1 MEITEEIINKRKR
14 KKMHINSD
22 INVLGSLPD
31 WNLIKVF
38 LSEDM
43 VSIKEKGGIH
53 TYTAIKTDKSVK
65 RFEKAI
71 KATLIQNKKPELETI
86 IRQAIKSNTTSAE
99 TLILLFWNATINNDL
114 LFLLNDKVFF
124 PAFYSG
130 RVSIKN
136 DEVVACIKDLK
147 ETQDDLKKW
156 SEITITTT
164 ASKYLTLLKKFG
176 LMEGSVNKS
185 IIHPNLS
192 DTMFVLFVY
201 WLTAISEKQNLLNS
215 EWLKYSFNEKQTFI
229 ERLLQKKFSKY
240 FNVVYTGDKLSIE
253 PIKTYDSIY
262 EYSNKS

>member
-1 MEITEEIINKRKR
+1 MQ
-14 KKMHINSD
+14 INSD

-31 WNLIKVF
+31 WNLIQVF

-43 VSIKEKGGIH
+43 KSIKEKGGIH

-71 KATLIQNKKPELETI
+71 KATLLSCKNKDLENLLRI
-86 IRQAIKSNTTSAE
+86 ALKNNGINADN
-99 TLILLFWNATINNDL
+99 LLLLFWNASANNKL
-114 LFLLNDKVFF
+114 LFHINEKVFF

-147 ETQDDLKKW
+147 QTEDQLKKW
-156 SEITITTT
+156 SEITVTTT

-176 LMEGSVNKS
+176 LMIGSVNKQ
-185 IIHPNLS
+185 IVHPHLS
-192 DTMFVLFVY
+192 DAMFVLFTY
-201 WLTAISEKQNLLNS
+201 WLVAISDKPNLINS
-215 EWLKYSFNEKQTFI
+215 SWLTYCFCEKQTFL

-240 FNVVYTGDKLSIE
+240 YNVVYTGDKLNIE
-253 PIKTYDSIY
+253 PIIPYESIY
-262 EYSNKS
+262 EYITKS

>member
-1 MEITEEIINKRKR
+1 VQ
-14 KKMHINSD
+14 INSD

-43 VSIKEKGGIH
+43 DSINKKGGIH

-71 KATLIQNKKPELETI
+71 KATLISCRKPELEI
-86 IRQAIKSNTTSAE
+86 IIKQAIIANVTSAD
-99 TLILLFWNATINNDL
+99 TLLLLFWNASANNEL
-114 LFLLNDKVFF
+114 LFHLNENVFF

-130 RVSIKN
+130 RVSINN

-147 ETQDDLKKW
+147 LTQNDLQKW
-156 SEITITTT
+156 SEITVTTT

-185 IIHPNLS
+185 ILHPHLS
-192 DTMFVLFVY
+192 DSLFVLFSY
-201 WLTAISEKQNLLNS
+201 WIAAISDKPNLVDSPWLSYCFS
-215 EWLKYSFNEKQTFI
+215 ERQVFLD
-229 ERLLQKKFSKY
+229 RLLQKKFSKY
-240 FNVVYTGDKLSIE
+240 FNVVYTGDKLNIE
-253 PIKTYDSIY
+253 PIISYQLIY
-262 EYSNKS
+262 EHITKS

>member
-1 MEITEEIINKRKR
+1 
-14 KKMHINSD
+14 MHINSD

-43 VSIKEKGGIH
+43 DSIKEKGGIH

-71 KATLIQNKKPELETI
+71 KATLISCRKSELEII
-86 IRQAIKSNTTSAE
+86 IRQAIKINGTSAD
-99 TLILLFWNATINNDL
+99 TLLLLFWNASANNEL
-114 LFLLNDKVFF
+114 LFYLNEKVFF

-147 ETQDDLKKW
+147 LTEKDLQKW
-156 SEITITTT
+156 SEITVKTT

-176 LMEGSVNKS
+176 LMVGSANKS
-185 IIHPNLS
+185 IVHPHLS
-192 DTMFVLFVY
+192 DAMFVLFTY
-201 WLTAISEKQNLLNS
+201 WISAISEKPNLVNS
-215 EWLKYSFNEKQTFI
+215 SWLIYSFSERQVFLD
-229 ERLLQKKFSKY
+229 RLLQKKFSKY

-253 PIKTYDSIY
+253 PIIPYELIY
-262 EYSNKS
+262 EYITKS

>member
-1 MEITEEIINKRKR
+1 
-14 KKMHINSD
+14 MHINSD

-99 TLILLFWNATINNDL
+99 TLILLFWNASVNNEL
-114 LFLLNDKVFF
+114 LFHLNDKVFF

-147 ETQDDLKKW
+147 QSEDDLKKW

-185 IIHPNLS
+185 IIHPHLN
-192 DTMFVLFVY
+192 DAMFILYVY
-201 WLTAISEKQNLLNS
+201 WLVAISDKPNLVSSNWLSYSFSEKQAFLD
-215 EWLKYSFNEKQTFI
+215 
-229 ERLLQKKFSKY
+229 RLLQKKFSKY

-253 PIKTYDSIY
+253 PLIPYESIY
-262 EYSNKS
+262 EYITQS

>member
-1 MEITEEIINKRKR
+1 
-14 KKMHINSD
+14 MHINSD

-31 WNLIKVF
+31 WNLIQIF
-38 LSEDM
+38 ISEDM
-43 VSIKEKGGIH
+43 ITIKEKGGIN
-53 TYTAIKTDKSVK
+53 TYTAIKTDKSVM

-71 KATLIQNKKPELETI
+71 KSTFLRFNNSNLESI
-86 IRQAIKSNTTSAE
+86 FLSVIKANSISNE
-99 TLILLFWNATINNDL
+99 VLFLLFWNASMNNE
-114 LFLLNDKVFF
+114 LLNYLNSKVFF
-124 PAFYSG
+124 PAFFSG

-136 DEVVACIKDLK
+136 DEAVACIKELK
-147 ETQDDLKKW
+147 ETEDDLKKW
-156 SEITITTT
+156 SDLTITTT

-192 DTMFVLFVY
+192 DTMFVLFIY
-201 WLTAISEKQNLLNS
+201 WVTAFSEKQNLLNS

-253 PIKTYDSIY
+253 PIISYESIY
-262 EYSNKS
+262 EYISKS

>member
-1 MEITEEIINKRKR
+1 MQ
-14 KKMHINSD
+14 INSD

-31 WNLIKVF
+31 WNLVKVF

-43 VSIKEKGGIH
+43 HTIKEKGGIH

-71 KATLIQNKKPELETI
+71 KATLISSKKSDLEVI
-86 IRQAIKSNTTSAE
+86 IRQAIVTNVTSTD
-99 TLILLFWNATINNDL
+99 TLLLLFWNASANNEL
-114 LFLLNDKVFF
+114 LFHLNAKVFF

-147 ETQDDLKKW
+147 QTEDDLKKW
-156 SEITITTT
+156 SEITVTTT
-164 ASKYLTLLKKFG
+164 ASKYLTLLKKLG

-185 IIHPNLS
+185 ILHPHLS
-192 DTMFVLFVY
+192 DGLFVLFAY
-201 WLTAISEKQNLLNS
+201 WLAAISDKPNLVDSPWLAYCFS
-215 EWLKYSFNEKQTFI
+215 ERQMFI
-229 ERLLQKKFSKY
+229 DRLLQKKFSKY

-253 PIKTYDSIY
+253 PLIPYESIY
-262 EYSNKS
+262 EHTTKP

>member
-1 MEITEEIINKRKR
+1 VQ
-14 KKMHINSD
+14 INSD

-43 VSIKEKGGIH
+43 GSINKKGGIH

-71 KATLIQNKKPELETI
+71 KATLISCRKPELEI
-86 IRQAIKSNTTSAE
+86 IIKQAIVANVTSAD
-99 TLILLFWNATINNDL
+99 TLLLLFWNASANNEL
-114 LFLLNDKVFF
+114 LFHLNENVFF

-147 ETQDDLKKW
+147 LTQNDLQKW
-156 SEITITTT
+156 SEITVTTT

-185 IIHPNLS
+185 ILHPHLSDSLFILIAYWIAAISDKPNLVDS
-192 DTMFVLFVY
+192 P
-201 WLTAISEKQNLLNS
+201 WLSYCFSERQVFLD
-215 EWLKYSFNEKQTFI
+215 
-229 ERLLQKKFSKY
+229 RLLQKKFSKY
-240 FNVVYTGDKLSIE
+240 FNVVYTGDKLNIE
-253 PIKTYDSIY
+253 PIISYQLIY
-262 EYSNKS
+262 EHITKS

>member
-1 MEITEEIINKRKR
+1 MK
-14 KKMHINSD
+14 INSD

-31 WNLIKVF
+31 WNLIQVF

-43 VSIKEKGGIH
+43 ISIKEKGGIH
-53 TYTAIKTDKSVK
+53 TYTAIKTDKSVM

-71 KATLIQNKKPELETI
+71 KATFLSFKNSNSESIFLSVIKAN
-86 IRQAIKSNTTSAE
+86 AISNE
-99 TLILLFWNATINNDL
+99 VLFLLFWNASVNNE
-114 LFLLNDKVFF
+114 LLNYLNSKLFF

-147 ETQDDLKKW
+147 QSEDDLKKW

-185 IIHPNLS
+185 IVHPHLN
-192 DTMFVLFVY
+192 DAMFILNVY
-201 WLTAISEKQNLLNS
+201 WLVAISEKPNLVSSN
-215 EWLKYSFNEKQTFI
+215 WLPYSFSEKQAFLD
-229 ERLLQKKFSKY
+229 RLLQKKFSKY
-240 FNVVYTGDKLSIE
+240 FNVVYTGDKLSVE
-253 PIKTYDSIY
+253 PLIPYESIY
-262 EYSNKS
+262 EYISQS

>member
-1 MEITEEIINKRKR
+1 
-14 KKMHINSD
+14 MHLNSD

-43 VSIKEKGGIH
+43 DSIKEKGGIH

-71 KATLIQNKKPELETI
+71 KATLIQNKKAELETI
-86 IRQAIKSNTTSAE
+86 IRQAIKVNGTSAD
-99 TLILLFWNATINNDL
+99 TLLLLFWNASANNEL
-114 LFLLNDKVFF
+114 LFHLNDKVFF

-136 DEVVACIKDLK
+136 DEVVACIKELK
-147 ETQDDLKKW
+147 LSEDDLKKW

-176 LMEGSVNKS
+176 LMIGSVNKS
-185 IIHPNLS
+185 IVHPHLN
-192 DTMFVLFVY
+192 DAMFVLFTY
-201 WLTAISEKQNLLNS
+201 WIAAISDKPNLVNS
-215 EWLKYSFNEKQTFI
+215 HWLPYSFNEKQAFLD
-229 ERLLQKKFSKY
+229 RLLQKKFSKY

-253 PIKTYDSIY
+253 PLIPYESIY
-262 EYSNKS
+262 EHITKP

>member
-1 MEITEEIINKRKR
+1 MK
-14 KKMHINSD
+14 INSD

-43 VSIKEKGGIH
+43 DSIREKGGIH
-53 TYTAIKTDKSVK
+53 TYTAIKTYKSVK

-86 IRQAIKSNTTSAE
+86 IRQAIKVNGTSAD
-99 TLILLFWNATINNDL
+99 TLLLLFWNASANNEL
-114 LFLLNDKVFF
+114 LFHLNDEVFF

-136 DEVVACIKDLK
+136 DEVTACIKDLK
-147 ETQDDLKKW
+147 LTEDDLKKW
-156 SEITITTT
+156 SEITVTTT

-185 IIHPNLS
+185 IVHPHLTDS
-192 DTMFVLFVY
+192 MFVLFVY
-201 WLTAISEKQNLLNS
+201 WLVTISDKPNLINSNWLTYCFSEKQAFLD
-215 EWLKYSFNEKQTFI
+215 
-229 ERLLQKKFSKY
+229 RLLQKKFSKY

-253 PIKTYDSIY
+253 PIIPYETIY
-262 EYSNKS
+262 EYITKT